1 MALDLNDEVSEEFL
15 KEIRKIAKKYSSG
28 FENELRGV
36 ILDKIMD
43 STSL

>member
-28 FENELRGV
+28 FDLVYSGV
-36 ILDKIMD
+36 RCIHTLYSMGQ
-43 STSL
+43 